1 MMCAWLKWWD
11 SNCFR
16 FLIVFS
22 SKLHT
27 AILRCFDES
36 SRQSS
41 PNEINMDF
49 DVINQPLVSERE
61 KPVCTSAFIILLI
74 FTSTSRGLTEPW
86 TACMPVSSASA
97 LLKDYTGRTH
107 LTHSTQWPM
116 VITSGASSQAIL
128 HVCLCMWQGVF
139 GRQAFITLPWTERLW
154 PHHSSMTVE
163 REEALTT
170 VLNNSCCF
178 AATWKLLCSVTW
190 VNKTDDHQVLV

>member
-74 FTSTSRGLTEPW
+74 FTSTSKGLTAPW

-116 VITSGASSQAIL
+116 VITSRGPLVPAVGQSFMYVYACGRVYLGDKPLLHYHGQKDFDLIIQAWL
-128 HVCLCMWQGVF
+128 
-139 GRQAFITLPWTERLW
+139 
-154 PHHSSMTVE
+154 
-163 REEALTT
+163 
-170 VLNNSCCF
+170 
-178 AATWKLLCSVTW
+178 
-190 VNKTDDHQVLV
+190 